1 MFWQGRSAGRKNS
14 GEKYAFRLGRLFLD
28 GMQLILAEEYNKIGL
43 VAVWQAWE
51 ERGAFERGD
60 SAKLGIKKAGKR
72 VGRI

>member
-1 MFWQGRSAGRKNS
+1 
-14 GEKYAFRLGRLFLD
+14 
-28 GMQLILAEEYNKIGL
+28 MQLILAEEYNKIGL
-43 VAVWQAWE
+43 VAVWQARE

>member
-1 MFWQGRSAGRKNS
+1 M
-14 GEKYAFRLGRLFLD
+14 D

-60 SAKLGIKKAGKR
+60 SAKLDIKKAGKR